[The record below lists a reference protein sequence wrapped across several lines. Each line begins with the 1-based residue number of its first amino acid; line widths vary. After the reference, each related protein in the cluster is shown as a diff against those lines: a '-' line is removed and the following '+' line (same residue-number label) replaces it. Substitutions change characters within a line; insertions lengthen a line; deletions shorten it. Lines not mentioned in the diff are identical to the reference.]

1 MFEDWFAGRSMELLR
16 APRTRFE
23 ADAQFPREF
32 GSPAAV
38 WAGACFLW
46 AAGIAPIASQVGQIA
61 AAPVVIAGKSSGRCA
76 IGISSIHS
84 PLNCK
89 EKQEPVL
96 LSCECLLGA
105 DAMSGTIYI
114 LNGPNLNL
122 LGTREPHI
130 YGHETLADVEADCR
144 RVAAESGL
152 SIEFRQSN
160 AEFQLID
167 WIHEAR
173 EGAAIIINPG
183 AFTHTSIAI
192 MDALNACKCPILEVH
207 ISNVHRRE
215 AFRHRSYVSLTATAV
230 MAGLGTHGYQLA
242 VRHVAHLLKNKKG

>member
-1 MFEDWFAGRSMELLR
+1 MGLPPGKDRSDSE
-16 APRTRFE
+16 PSG
-23 ADAQFPREF
+23 PVC
-32 GSPAAV
+32 S
-38 WAGACFLW
+38 C
-46 AAGIAPIASQVGQIA
+46 ASC
-61 AAPVVIAGKSSGRCA
+61 IAGKIWWQARNRIIVYTFA
-76 IGISSIHS
+76 F
-84 PLNCK
+84 NCK
-89 EKQEPVL
+89 EKQELVF
-96 LSCECLLGA
+96 LSYQMSNSEWG
-105 DAMSGTIYI
+105 AMSGTIYI

-152 SIEFRQSN
+152 AIEFRQSN

-173 EGAAIIINPG
+173 ESAAIIINPG

-242 VRHVAHLLKNKKG
+242 VRHVAHLLKNKKQ